1 MCAPRRTTSPN
12 PPRPGE
18 RELLDRYV
26 AALQANDI
34 DGLIEILTSDATG
47 EMPPCSAWFHGAA
60 MIGQTVEAQ
69 SPAKGPGDHLLLPTA
84 ADGQPAYGLYIPDA
98 APQH

>member
-1 MCAPRRTTSPN
+1 MRPEEDHFTEPTSA
-12 PPRPGE
+12 RE

-34 DGLIEILTSDATG
+34 DGLIEILTSDATW
-47 EMPPCSAWFHGAA
+47 EMPPFSAWFHGAA
-60 MIGQTVEAQ
+60 MIGLFARF
-69 SPAKGPGDHLLLPTA
+69 
-84 ADGQPAYGLYIPDA
+84 GLPDA